1 MYLSG
6 KACPLFKV
14 YTEET
19 EPDCTAGT
27 PPRPAD
33 SKKNRRFQPDTPDSK
48 KQALPAGYV

>member
-27 PPRPAD
+27 PPGRLIQ
-33 SKKNRRFQPDTPDSK
+33 KE
-48 KQALPAGYV
+48 KQAVPPGAV